1 MRIFEIIN
9 PHTIVKKMS
18 VPFDTARLKKQAAK
32 SIQSVANANLNAE
45 KLPAVGSFGKGKVNP
60 RDPHEFAK
68 TSHLPVDLSAD
79 AYYQYVQAI
88 APYIQGNPYLPRIYA
103 VNVKQDVS
111 GQTKPTYKIETLHEY
126 SEFDESVLMGL
137 GERLFSGFEEVV
149 MSKYSNPNGYVI
161 WANIISRLSYLVDNG
176 NVGSPW
182 QDFGLPS
189 ESYVTQDKK
198 LLQAIELIK
207 NLVSQNPNFF
217 LDMSIRNAMLRG
229 TPSGPQLVLSD
240 PIADN

>member
-1 MRIFEIIN
+1 
-9 PHTIVKKMS
+9 
-18 VPFDTARLKKQAAK
+18 
-32 SIQSVANANLNAE
+32 
-45 KLPAVGSFGKGKVNP
+45 
-60 RDPHEFAK
+60 
-68 TSHLPVDLSAD
+68 
-79 AYYQYVQAI
+79 
-88 APYIQGNPYLPRIYA
+88 
-103 VNVKQDVS
+103 
-111 GQTKPTYKIETLHEY
+111 
-126 SEFDESVLMGL
+126 MGL
-137 GERLFSGFEEVV
+137 GERLFPGFEEVV
-149 MSKYSNPNGYVI
+149 MSKYSRPNGYVI

-229 TPSGPQLVLSD
+229 TPAGPQLVLSD